1 MKLMMITGGLVGFS
15 LGLGLGWVR
24 DAAWPSILWRASV
37 AAYLGGMLLRWW
49 GKLWLKAWQAAL
61 QQRHATA
68 SVSDAKAAA
77 PSEP

>member
-37 AAYLGGMLLRWW
+37 AAYVGGLLLRWW
-49 GKLWLKAWQAAL
+49 GKLWIKEWEAALKQRQAA
-61 QQRHATA
+61 A
-68 SVSDAKAAA
+68 SDAKAAIA
-77 PSEP
+77 AKP